1 MSVNYSKDIRELVFD
16 SVENEVDGLVVADI
30 EGKILYANKAYRLL
44 TNLGSGCVG
53 RNLQEYIDAGVIKSS
68 TILKVIRFGK
78 ALTEIHSGENGAEI
92 ITVAKPV
99 FADDGKLRY
108 VVANIR
114 NISDYVNLSSDL
126 KKLDTYLNTYR
137 ELSFYHGTS
146 SEPGEGDVVAVDPAS
161 IEAFKTAERV
171 AKADASV
178 LILGESGVGKD
189 IMARFIHDHS
199 RRREKTFTA
208 VNCGA
213 IPEELME
220 SELFGYMPGSFTGG
234 LKGGKKGIL
243 ACTDG
248 GTLFL
253 DEVGEMPKAMQVKFL
268 RVLENHEFTPIGS
281 TEAIPVD
288 IRVIAATNQNI
299 TDQVRAK
306 NFREDLY
313 YRLNV
318 ITINILPLRERKND
332 IAPLALYFLRR
343 FNEKYDVSKKISTD
357 LMFQLHKYDWP
368 GNVRELRNAM
378 ERAVVMSPGE
388 YLQMQAPRDSMEKAD
403 PAAADKGEAGN
414 KIEIEHEDMSL
425 KEYMDRVEK
434 EFLQKSREK
443 YGSTR
448 KMSQILKV
456 DHSTIVRKLKKYKIN

>member
-357 LMFQLHKYDWP
+357 LMFQLHKYD
-368 GNVRELRNAM
+368 
-378 ERAVVMSPGE
+378 
-388 YLQMQAPRDSMEKAD
+388 
-403 PAAADKGEAGN
+403 
-414 KIEIEHEDMSL
+414 
-425 KEYMDRVEK
+425 
-434 EFLQKSREK
+434 
-443 YGSTR
+443 
-448 KMSQILKV
+448 
-456 DHSTIVRKLKKYKIN
+456 